1 MEVLP
6 FTFHGTVY
14 VLDDDDGVRDS
25 ITLLLGCE
33 GFRVTAFASGV
44 EFLRRTMAWFGCVL
58 TDLHMPGMSGIE
70 LIERDTPP
78 RRAHSTYRHDRP
90 SHFSDLRSCGHG
102 TGAAIGQAVCRPR
115 ACRVRY
121 AGASPSFALRCF
133 RLVGPAGPLRRG
145 DAEARISAAAVKAA
159 QRRDGERT
167 RAK

>member
-70 LIERDTPP
+70 LIEEIRRRD
-78 RRAHSTYRHDRP
+78 AHIP
-90 SHFSDLRSCGHG
+90 LIVM
-102 TGAAIGQAVCRPR
+102 TGLPTSAIYEAVDTAQARLLVKPFAARELV
-115 ACRVRY
+115 
-121 AGASPSFALRCF
+121 ASVTQALR
-133 RLVGPAGPLRRG
+133 RHLH
-145 DAEARISAAAVKAA
+145 
-159 QRRDGERT
+159 
-167 RAK
+167 